1 MEKWIHSSK
10 NTGSGNDSI
19 VITVDSNKQSDIN
32 TPSVQRIAAI
42 RVATPEVIKECI
54 IKQKG
59 DMVLIEFENFHY
71 DSTGENFTASAIL
84 VDGQRFEITNQ
95 NSVLVCPEI
104 LEIQTLIQDKQVYIT
119 ASEMGNYYQG
129 VTLGIGGSRVTMYI
143 VFCVDALF
151 TTPKLKTMSI
161 SSRY

>member
-32 TPSVQRIAAI
+32 TPSVKRIAAI
-42 RVATPEVIKECI
+42 RVATPKVIEECI

-71 DSTGENFTASAIL
+71 NSTNKSFTASAIL
-84 VDGQRFEITNQ
+84 VDGRRFEITVQ
-95 NSVLVCPEI
+95 NSVLICSGTA
-104 LEIQTLIQDKQVYIT
+104 EIQNLLLGKQVYVT
-119 ASEMGNYYQG
+119 ASENSNFYQG
-129 VTLGIGGSRVTMYI
+129 ISLNIGGARNTIYI
-143 VFCVDALF
+143 TFCVG
-151 TTPKLKTMSI
+151 I
-161 SSRY
+161 SAPELQVMTIYSR